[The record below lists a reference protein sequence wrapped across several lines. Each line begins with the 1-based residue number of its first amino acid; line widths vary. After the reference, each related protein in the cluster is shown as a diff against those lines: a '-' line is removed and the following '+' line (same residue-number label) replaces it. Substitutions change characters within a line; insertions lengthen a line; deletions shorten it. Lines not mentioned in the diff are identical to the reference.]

1 MADNAPFSV
10 NRPPF
15 PNVVIGHAQRVECHI
30 AAITVSGGTPAVDT
44 TRSTGGITVTD
55 TNTGRITVGFPA
67 GGTGAVG
74 WTVASLIELS
84 TPSGQVSMC
93 VDSDL
98 DDYAAGT
105 LELDTFDEDDTSGIA
120 TAGDISGTVV
130 LMIFVL
136 KAVV

>member
-10 NRPPF
+10 NRPPY
-15 PNVVIGHAQRVECHI
+15 PNVVIPHPQRIECHI
-30 AAITVSGGTPAVDT
+30 AAITVTAGTPAVDT
-44 TRSTGGITVTD
+44 TRSTAGVTVTD

-74 WTVASLIELS
+74 WTVASLVELS
-84 TPSGQVSMC
+84 TPSGQLSLV

-98 DDYAAGT
+98 DNYASGS

-120 TAGDISGTVV
+120 TAGDISGSVV
-130 LMIFVL
+130 LMIYVL
-136 KAVV
+136 KAAP